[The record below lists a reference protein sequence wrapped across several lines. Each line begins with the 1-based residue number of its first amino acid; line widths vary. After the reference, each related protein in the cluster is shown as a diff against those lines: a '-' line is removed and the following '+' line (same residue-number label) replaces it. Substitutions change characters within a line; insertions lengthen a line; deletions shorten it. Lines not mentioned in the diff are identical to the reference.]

1 MKILVLLTAN
11 TSIKNWYDYK
21 ILKRELSIYKK
32 LSIQGYNFKFL
43 SWGDESDKRYLPK
56 GYNLEIINLF
66 KKLYLNKSKL
76 FRYIYSIYF
85 IKKNITKFK
94 DIEVIKSNQLIG
106 SHLGLYIK
114 FLIKKKFICRMGYE
128 PNQFYENEKLSFK
141 KIILLLYSKIVYNK
155 CDLIVVTTN
164 DIKNYIINKFKIH
177 NKKIK
182 VIPNYVDTNIFSAIK
197 IKKKKFKNFVT
208 ISRLTNQKNLEYLFK
223 EIARGKFKLDIIGS
237 KKNLDSYKNL
247 AKKLNANVNFVGPIK
262 NNKLMNFYK
271 KKDLFIL
278 LSRYEGNPKSLLE
291 AMSCRMIVL
300 ASNVRGIKNIIQDNR
315 NGFLINFKNG
325 ELVKKVNYLSQK
337 KQLEKIR
344 DNARKYIMDNHSLEK
359 ISLLEKKIYYQVKKL

>member
-197 IKKKKFKNFVT
+197 IKKKSLK
-208 ISRLTNQKNLEYLFK
+208 
-223 EIARGKFKLDIIGS
+223 
-237 KKNLDSYKNL
+237 
-247 AKKLNANVNFVGPIK
+247 
-262 NNKLMNFYK
+262 
-271 KKDLFIL
+271 IL
-278 LSRYEGNPKSLLE
+278 
-291 AMSCRMIVL
+291 
-300 ASNVRGIKNIIQDNR
+300 
-315 NGFLINFKNG
+315 
-325 ELVKKVNYLSQK
+325 
-337 KQLEKIR
+337 
-344 DNARKYIMDNHSLEK
+344 
-359 ISLLEKKIYYQVKKL
+359 